1 MWLLFA
7 FLVYAEIWHCTRLA
21 MAIIYHR
28 AAAVRW
34 SSMWSVFIVPLFP
47 LLTEFV
53 NLTKVSDAS
62 VSTFLMFVCGDDG
75 GDGDAKAMH
84 CNVV

>member
-1 MWLLFA
+1 MVGVHRPLVPVFMSPSLL
-7 FLVYAEIWHCTRLA
+7 C
-21 MAIIYHR
+21 
-28 AAAVRW
+28 
-34 SSMWSVFIVPLFP
+34 
-47 LLTEFV
+47 EFV